1 MGYKKL
7 VEQKIKD
14 YQIKEFISQN
24 MKQVGLSSS
33 KLQMTPLG
41 EKVIIRAARPGLIVG
56 RKGESIKKLTSQLK
70 KKFNLEN
77 PQIEIEEV
85 EEPNLDASIIA
96 ERIVNSL
103 ERFGLSRFKAIG
115 HRVLEDVM
123 NAGALGIE
131 VLMSGKIPSARA
143 RRWRFY
149 QGYLKKSGNIALTEV
164 RTAYADAQ
172 LKTGTVGIQVRIMPQ
187 IELPDKIKFRSEE
200 EVKTRTEQEEKK
212 KEEVQEKKK
221 QRKSSAK
228 KQFEPKIRNALQTS
242 KKSVMKVQKKM
253 KEEKAEEE
261 PKEPVQKEE
270 QKMQEN
276 EEKKQ
281 EETKSLT

>member
-56 RKGESIKKLTSQLK
+56 KKGENIKKLTNQLK
-70 KKFNLEN
+70 KRFNLEN
-77 PQIEIEEV
+77 PQIEIEEI
-85 EEPNLDASIIA
+85 ENQNLDAPVIA
-96 ERIVNSL
+96 ERIANSL
-103 ERFGLSRFKAIG
+103 ERFGLARFKAIG

-123 NAGALGIE
+123 KAGALGIE

-149 QGYLKKSGNIALTEV
+149 QGYIKKSGNIALTEV
-164 RTAYADAQ
+164 KTAYTSAQ
-172 LKTGTVGIQVRIMPQ
+172 LKSGTVGIQVRIMPS
-187 IELPDKIKFRSEE
+187 IELPDKIMFRSEE
-200 EVKTRTEQEEKK
+200 EIKVNIDQEEKK
-212 KEEVQEKKK
+212 KEAMQEKKK
-221 QRKSSAK
+221 TKKSPAKRSAK
-228 KQFEPKIRNALQTS
+228 KEKAEKSS
-242 KKSVMKVQKKM
+242 K
-253 KEEKAEEE
+253 KEEKR
-261 PKEPVQKEE
+261 
-270 QKMQEN
+270 
-276 EEKKQ
+276 EKQ
-281 EETKSLT
+281 I

>member
-41 EKVIIRAARPGLIVG
+41 EKIVIRAARPGLIVG

-85 EEPNLDASIIA
+85 ENPNLDAPIIA
-96 ERIVNSL
+96 ERMVNSL
-103 ERFGLSRFKAIG
+103 ERFGLARFKAIG

-149 QGYLKKSGNIALTEV
+149 QGYLKKSGNVALTEV

-172 LKTGTVGIQVRIMPQ
+172 LKSGTVGIQVRIMPP

-200 EVKTRTEQEEKK
+200 EIKIRTEQEEKK
-212 KEEVQEKKK
+212 KEAVQEKKK
-221 QRKSSAK
+221 QRKSPAK
-228 KQFEPKIRNALQTS
+228 RST
-242 KKSVMKVQKKM
+242 KK
-253 KEEKAEEE
+253 EKGE
-261 PKEPVQKEE
+261 KSTKKEE
-270 QKMQEN
+270 QVPVVV
-276 EEKKQ
+276 
-281 EETKSLT
+281 ETKEKEQREGQKTQEKTEVIE